1 MATMGFQPYP
11 GPIADRIVYL
21 PEAATQTFK
30 RGDLVILSSGKV
42 AVATDDLDVW
52 GVAMVD
58 ATGTTDTSLPIYT
71 IHASDKFIAEASTT
85 TAVSN
90 QGTNYALVM
99 TSGSMAV
106 NPGSTTT
113 PGFVIESLDPR
124 DGATTGAGG
133 RVIGRFA
140 VASDGLDSIGG

>member
-1 MATMGFQPYP
+1 MATMGFRPYP
-11 GPIADRIVYL
+11 GPIADRITVL

-30 RGDLVILSSGKV
+30 QGDLVIISGGKV
-42 AVATDDLDVW
+42 AVMTDDDDIF
-52 GVAMVD
+52 GVAMQD
-58 ATGTTDTSLPIYT
+58 ASGTADTDVPVYV

-85 TAVSN
+85 TA
-90 QGTNYALVM
+90 QTNVGVAYALVV

-113 PGFVIESLDPR
+113 AAFYIDSLDPR

-133 RVIGRFA
+133 RVIGRFIYT
-140 VASDGLDSIGG
+140 SLDSIGG